1 VVVRCFSPEIVS
13 KLNSVGLVQ
22 PIDYVGLSAHN
33 IQFAYGDL
41 TVRCENKATVM
52 IDDARHVWTG
62 QPIAAP
68 VWKLVGQKVVAIRA
82 SLDNVLKFALSTG
95 DDIEAWTEV
104 GSYESVIVESKSY
117 RILEMF

>member
-1 VVVRCFSPEIVS
+1 
-13 KLNSVGLVQ
+13 VGLGE

-33 IQFAYGDL
+33 FQFAYGDL
-41 TVRCENKATVM
+41 NVRCENKATVM

-62 QPIAAP
+62 QPIGAP

-95 DDIEAWTEV
+95 DEIEAWTEV
-104 GSYESVIVESKSY
+104 GPYESVIVESKSH